1 MAGRD
6 VHSALDRPTAGQA
19 HGEFNLSVAP
29 ERASLLTWGWNEH
42 FEDLFRVQATEGLLP
57 GRVVLEFNQF
67 FRLQTP
73 LGEILAEVAGRL
85 KHEAASRAELPAVG
99 DWVVIRPVASGQN
112 ATITALLSRQ
122 SRFTRKVKGTKTD
135 EQVIAA
141 NVDTVFLVTS
151 LNQDFNPRR
160 LERYLSIAR
169 ESGAAPVIL
178 LTKADL
184 CPETPDRLAEI
195 RTIAPDLPVHAISA
209 LHNRAECLS
218 TVSPYLLSGR
228 TIALIGSSG
237 VGKSTLLNQLLG
249 EDRQIVNRVRES
261 DDRGLHTTRHRELI
275 RLPNNC
281 LIIDTPGM
289 REIQLW
295 ETDDGVETTFE
306 DIEQL
311 ARSCRFSDCQHL
323 REPGCAVRASIENG
337 ELAAARLE
345 NYRKLRSE
353 LQQLAERRRDRRTP
367 SRRSSRR

>member
-1 MAGRD
+1 M
-6 VHSALDRPTAGQA
+6 
-19 HGEFNLSVAP
+19 
-29 ERASLLTWGWNEH
+29 
-42 FEDLFRVQATEGLLP
+42 P

-73 LGEILAEVAGRL
+73 VGEMLGEVAGRL

-99 DWVVIRPVASGQN
+99 DWVVIRLLKN
-112 ATITALLSRQ
+112 EERATIIAVLPRR

-160 LERYLSIAR
+160 IERYLTIAS
-169 ESGAAPVIL
+169 ESGARPVIL

-184 CPETPDRLAEI
+184 CPETADRLAAI
-195 RTIAPDLPVHAISA
+195 RAIAPDLAVHAISA
-209 LHNRAECLS
+209 LHNRTECLA
-218 TVSPYLLSGR
+218 TITPYLVSGQ
-228 TIALIGSSG
+228 TVALIGSSG

-249 EDRQIVNRVRES
+249 ENRQMVNQVRQG

-275 RLPNNC
+275 RLPNDC

-295 ETDDGVETTFE
+295 EIDEGVETTFD
-306 DIEQL
+306 DIETL
-311 ARSCRFSDCQHL
+311 ARSCRFSDCRHL
-323 REPGCAVRASIENG
+323 QEPGCAVRAAIEKG
-337 ELAAARLE
+337 ELDAPRLD
-345 NYRKLRSE
+345 NYRKLRTE
-353 LQQLAERRRDRRTP
+353 LRHLAERRRDRRTP
-367 SRRSSRR
+367 PRRTPRR